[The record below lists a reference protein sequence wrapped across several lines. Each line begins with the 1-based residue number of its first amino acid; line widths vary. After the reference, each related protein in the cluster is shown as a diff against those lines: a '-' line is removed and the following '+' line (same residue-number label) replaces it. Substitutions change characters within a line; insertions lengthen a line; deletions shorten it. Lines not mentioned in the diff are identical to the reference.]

1 MIQSTD
7 QLLFQYRY
15 LKDPHHK
22 IQALVKSGKLIPLKR
37 ELYETDPNV
46 PGFVLANMI
55 LGPSYLSFE
64 WALAYHGLIPERVE
78 VYTSATFGIK
88 KRKEFQNFF
97 GIFTYQDIPK
107 EVFPYYYNRVE
118 SDNRVALIAGKEK
131 ALCDQLC
138 KLPPIR
144 GLQDFSNYL
153 FEGLRLDEEA
163 FAALDR
169 AKMRRIAPLYHKTNL
184 KQLLRLLDSEEA
196 RQ

>member
-1 MIQSTD
+1 MILRTD
-7 QLLFQYRY
+7 QLLFQYRH

-46 PGFVLANMI
+46 PGFVLANTI

-88 KRKEFQNFF
+88 KRKEFQNVF
-97 GIFTYQDIPK
+97 GIFSYQDIPK
-107 EVFPYYYNRVE
+107 VVFPYYYNRVE
-118 SDNRVALIAGKEK
+118 SDNRVALIASKEK
-131 ALCDQLC
+131 ALCDQLY

-144 GLQDFSNYL
+144 GLQDFSKYL

-196 RQ
+196 R

>member
-7 QLLFQYRY
+7 QLLFQYRH

-46 PGFVLANMI
+46 PGFVLANTI

-88 KRKEFQNFF
+88 KRKEFQNVF
-97 GIFTYQDIPK
+97 GIFSYQDIPK
-107 EVFPYYYNRVE
+107 VVFPYYYNRVE
-118 SDNRVALIAGKEK
+118 SDNRVALIASKEK

-138 KLPPIR
+138 KLSPIR
-144 GLQDFSNYL
+144 GLQDFNNYL

-163 FAALDR
+163 FAGLDR
-169 AKMRRIAPLYHKTNL
+169 AKMRKIAPLYHKTNL

-196 RQ
+196 R